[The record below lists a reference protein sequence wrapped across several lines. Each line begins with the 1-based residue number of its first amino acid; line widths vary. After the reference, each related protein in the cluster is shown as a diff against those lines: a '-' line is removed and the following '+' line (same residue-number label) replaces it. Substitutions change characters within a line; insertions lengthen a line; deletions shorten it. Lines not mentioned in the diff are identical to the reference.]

1 MRCTMLDYGVTEAHI
16 YNQDVEIPI
25 VHDYTAGPYTV
36 IPFSNFLIYMPFK
49 GYYQNENGLTVLY
62 DETNTKRMI
71 LSACASNAVYLLA
84 SNVTVE
90 KGTPFMLC
98 GLSGNTWSSNVTE
111 LGLVFSYYGN
121 GFTFALYDIEESVI
135 FPTVC

>member
-16 YNQDVEIPI
+16 YNQEVEIPV

-49 GYYQNENGLTVLY
+49 GYYQYEYGLTVLY

-71 LSACASNAVYLLA
+71 LSAGNSVYLLA
-84 SNVTVE
+84 SKVTVE

-98 GLSGNTWSSNVTE
+98 GLSGNTLQRMLLLIAISATD
-111 LGLVFSYYGN
+111 LHLRY
-121 GFTFALYDIEESVI
+121 TI
-135 FPTVC
+135 

>member
-16 YNQDVEIPI
+16 YNQEVEIPN

-36 IPFSNFLIYMPFK
+36 IPFTNFLIYMPFK

-71 LSACASNAVYLLA
+71 LSAGNAVYLLA

-90 KGTPFMLC
+90 KGTPFILC
-98 GLSGNTWSSNVTE
+98 GLSGNTWYSKVAE
-111 LGLVFSYYGN
+111 LGLVYSYYGN